1 MGDRSDLGGQGALPR
16 GGWLSDRQDTRGGSD
31 NWLPASPP
39 RHSMA
44 ASTSNAAPRLARFGR
59 EAVPVH
65 YSEDA
70 PNMATGQFGGGG
82 DAAPVVTS
90 QAQVRLDCHPSQH
103 KLLQACE
110 HGSLDAYII
119 QHTCFALL
127 HTSSRCCLCL
137 TGLSSNLPNPE

>member
-1 MGDRSDLGGQGALPR
+1 MLLVLCLLTPPLLHTVILQGGTARLAQLQGLLGVMPVGDKSDLGGQGALPR
-16 GGWLSDRQDTRGGSD
+16 GGWLSEGQDSRGGSD

-44 ASTSNAAPRLARFGR
+44 ASTSN
-59 EAVPVH
+59 
-65 YSEDA
+65 
-70 PNMATGQFGGGG
+70 
-82 DAAPVVTS
+82 AAPVVTS

-119 QHTCFALL
+119 QHTCQG
-127 HTSSRCCLCL
+127 S
-137 TGLSSNLPNPE
+137 PV